1 MGYGLQFF
9 SQQSAVRFLSLRWDL
24 GASVNYWQ
32 FAFKHS
38 QQITDMDH
46 NQTWVLT
53 FELPCIPAQ
62 LYLQGIN
69 QMMSKP
75 FILLLRQNE
84 NRCELVCFS
93 REFSPNQRGLTS
105 DMAQTLLTSSLSPGR
120 GKVVLFGGMEPHKE
134 GNVIW
139 PGERRAETGNEGEP
153 AVTRTLHWHCSSWG
167 VVSFIRRAMSIGKN

>member
-69 QMMSKP
+69 QMMSQP
-75 FILLLRQNE
+75 FIFYFGKMKTGVSLCVSQE
-84 NRCELVCFS
+84 NSARISGGWHPIWPRLCSLPRSLPAVARWCCLEAWS
-93 REFSPNQRGLTS
+93 LTRKVTWS
-105 DMAQTLLTSSLSPGR
+105 GQGSAGRAGGR
-120 GKVVLFGGMEPHKE
+120 GGSHYPSVHSGSLYSGDRDEYF
-134 GNVIW
+134 
-139 PGERRAETGNEGEP
+139 A
-153 AVTRTLHWHCSSWG
+153 
-167 VVSFIRRAMSIGKN
+167 